1 MKYSLTKSES
11 FQLVHC
17 EALKSQIPTKDN
29 LLVPCA
35 QDGIVLAN
43 QFVQSFTSLVLKGIP
58 PNQTHVQ
65 SPIPLPPSPSH
76 QRKVLFFNNTGKCQ
90 ANLVLQLNMSYFP
103 TKGNA
108 NACCKHVPHRRQCFL
123 DTNCMAKFKLQR
135 KATIIVAAC
144 LGKLPSNVCT
154 NSPSTTKMQMANPK
168 QERRSRAL
176 SQYSTARSCHPKID
190 IDGYFL
196 FLTGPTSV
204 VSLPKL
210 HTDSPT

>member
-103 TKGNA
+103 TKGECKCLLQTCSASKAVLLGHQLHGQIQVAKKGN
-108 NACCKHVPHRRQCFL
+108 NHRCCLFGKTAFQC
-123 DTNCMAKFKLQR
+123 
-135 KATIIVAAC
+135 
-144 LGKLPSNVCT
+144 
-154 NSPSTTKMQMANPK
+154 
-168 QERRSRAL
+168 
-176 SQYSTARSCHPKID
+176 
-190 IDGYFL
+190 
-196 FLTGPTSV
+196 
-204 VSLPKL
+204 L
-210 HTDSPT
+210 H